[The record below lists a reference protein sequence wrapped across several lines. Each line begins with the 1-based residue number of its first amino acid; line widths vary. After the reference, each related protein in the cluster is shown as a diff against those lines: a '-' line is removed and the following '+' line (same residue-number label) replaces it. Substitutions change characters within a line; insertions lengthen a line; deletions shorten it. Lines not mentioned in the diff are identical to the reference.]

1 MTKSTQTTSGHAN
14 TCNDGFIK
22 EVDSNSKAFKV
33 DTALAG
39 EPMAVVVV
47 VVVVVVVQEI
57 IQKVKQRKQRTLD

>member
-22 EVDSNSKAFKV
+22 EADSNSKAFKV

-47 VVVVVVVQEI
+47 VVVVVQEI

>member
-22 EVDSNSKAFKV
+22 EADSNSKAFKV
-33 DTALAG
+33 DMALAG

-47 VVVVVVVQEI
+47 QEI
-57 IQKVKQRKQRTLD
+57 IQKIKQRKQRTLD

>member
-1 MTKSTQTTSGHAN
+1 
-14 TCNDGFIK
+14 
-22 EVDSNSKAFKV
+22 VDSNSKAFKV

-57 IQKVKQRKQRTLD
+57 IQKVKQRKQRTSD

>member
-22 EVDSNSKAFKV
+22 EADSNSKAFKV

-47 VVVVVVVQEI
+47 VVVVVQEI
-57 IQKVKQRKQRTLD
+57 IQKVKQRKQRTSD